1 MMRFGIG
8 AFTGQVPTGDSRT
21 FPEIYESELELIRI
35 AEENGFESAWVAEH
49 HFTRVG
55 WFSSPLT
62 FLAGAA
68 TRTKRIRLG
77 TAVALLPFDNPIRLA
92 EEAATVDILSNGRLV
107 LGVGLGVRDEEFKGF
122 GVPRR
127 ERVGR
132 LEESVEILRKAW
144 TGERFSYKG
153 RYYEVNDVTVT
164 PPPARKPHPPLYFG
178 AYAPK
183 AVERAARLGDG
194 FLLPSSLTLAK
205 ESFAAR
211 MAIIDRVLEERKLN
225 RKDFEIVFMT
235 QGYVSSTGDA
245 WEQMKP
251 GFIYWERLLKS
262 FMDSEKG
269 DFDKGSYEK
278 EIDERTADTFRESVV
293 SGTPSEIVEQVEKFR
308 DMLGGDY
315 TFVIKLWYPN
325 IDFKTT
331 VKAVE
336 LFGNEVIARFA

>member
-21 FPEIYESELELIRI
+21 FHEIYEAELELIRI
-35 AEENGFESAWVAEH
+35 AEENGFESTWVAEH
-49 HFTRVG
+49 HFTQVG
-55 WFSSPLT
+55 WFSAPLT

-68 TRTKRIRLG
+68 TRTRKIRLG
-77 TAVALLPFDNPIRLA
+77 TAVVLLPFDNPIRLA
-92 EEAATVDILSNGRLV
+92 EEAAAVDILSNGRLV
-107 LGVGLGVRDEEFKGF
+107 LGVGMGVREEEFKGF
-122 GVPRR
+122 GVPRP

-132 LEESVEILRKAW
+132 LEESVEIIKRAW

-153 RYYEVNDVTVT
+153 RYYQVNDVAIT
-164 PPPARKPHPPLYFG
+164 PPPARKPRPPIYFG
-178 AYAPK
+178 AYAEK

-205 ESFAAR
+205 ESFTAR
-211 MAIIDRVLEERKLN
+211 MATIDRVLAARKVP

-235 QGYVSSTGDA
+235 QGYVSSTGQA
-245 WEQMKP
+245 WAEMKP

-262 FMDSEKG
+262 FMATETG
-269 DFDKGSYEK
+269 DYDKGSYAK
-278 EIDERTADTFRESVV
+278 EIDEDSAEAFRASVV
-293 SGTPSEIVEQVEKFR
+293 SGTPSEIVEQVERFR
-308 DMLGGDY
+308 EMLGGDY

-325 IDFKTT
+325 IDFRTT
-331 VKAVE
+331 VKAIE

>member
-1 MMRFGIG
+1 MRFGIG

-35 AEENGFESAWVAEH
+35 AEQNGFESTWVAEH
-49 HFTRVG
+49 HFTQVG

-68 TRTKRIRLG
+68 TRTKKIRLG
-77 TAVALLPFDNPIRLA
+77 TATLLPAFDNPIRLA
-92 EEAATVDILSNGRLV
+92 EEAAAVDILSNGRLV
-107 LGVGLGVRDEEFKGF
+107 LGVGLGVREEEFTGI
-122 GVPRR
+122 GVPRP

-132 LEESVEILRKAW
+132 LEESVEILRRAW
-144 TGERFSYKG
+144 AGGRFSYKG
-153 RYYEVNDVTVT
+153 RYYQVNDVAVT
-164 PPPARKPHPPLYFG
+164 PPPVQRPGPPIYFG
-178 AYAPK
+178 AYAAK

-211 MAIIDRVLEERKLN
+211 LETIDRVLKARN
-225 RKDFEIVFMT
+225 RSREDFEIVFMT
-235 QGYVSSTGDA
+235 QGYVSKTGDA

-269 DFDKGSYEK
+269 DYDKGSYAQ
-278 EIDERTADTFRESVV
+278 EINEQTAEAFRRSVV
-293 SGTPSEIVEQVEKFR
+293 AGTPAEIVEQVEKFR
-308 DMLGGDY
+308 EMLGGDY

-325 IDFKTT
+325 IDVRTT
-331 VKAVE
+331 IKAVE
-336 LFGNEVIARFA
+336 LFGKEVISRLA